1 MNGIQDLG
9 GMDNIGP
16 IAPMLEENEPVFHG
30 DWERKVFGYTIYIL
44 GCGYYKVDE
53 IRRTMELMPPAD
65 YLRAPYYEKWLYNLE
80 EILVE
85 KGVITAEELK
95 AGKSLTEG
103 FKLPAAT
110 PENMQ
115 YAMNNR
121 IPASLDIDMAAP
133 FRVGDWV
140 IAKNINPP
148 HHTRVPRY
156 VRGRR
161 GIIEE
166 DWGVFP
172 LPDTVAHGKGE
183 NPQHCYSVRFTA
195 QELWGEQENPRD
207 SLNIDLFDEYLVAA

>member
-30 DWERKVFGYTIYIL
+30 DWERKVFAYTIYIM

-80 EILVE
+80 EILIE
-85 KGVITAEELK
+85 KGVITAEELE

-110 PENMQ
+110 PENMR

-121 IPASLDIDMAAP
+121 IPASLDIDMVAP
-133 FRVGDWV
+133 FKVGDWV
-140 IAKNINPP
+140 MA
-148 HHTRVPRY
+148 
-156 VRGRR
+156 
-161 GIIEE
+161 
-166 DWGVFP
+166 
-172 LPDTVAHGKGE
+172 
-183 NPQHCYSVRFTA
+183 
-195 QELWGEQENPRD
+195 
-207 SLNIDLFDEYLVAA
+207 